1 MGPFKY
7 YKKTLE
13 KSTQNEREGSINM
26 PKAKGTGSTSSTR
39 MMRPAISPET
49 KEQQM
54 ISLAMDAAEKQ
65 LMDGTASSQV
75 ITHFLKLGTEKE
87 KLEREKLRYET
98 EMVKA
103 KTAQLES
110 QKRVEE
116 LYTDA
121 IAAMRNYSG
130 NGDPDEY

>member
-1 MGPFKY
+1 
-7 YKKTLE
+7 
-13 KSTQNEREGSINM
+13 M
-26 PKAKGTGSTSSTR
+26 PKAKGTGSTGSER
-39 MMRPAISPET
+39 MMRPAISPEINA
-49 KEQQM
+49 QQM
-54 ISLAMDAAEKQ
+54 ISLAMDAARKQ

-87 KLEREKLRYET
+87 RLEREKLRHET

-103 KTAQLES
+103 KTQQLES

-116 LYTDA
+116 LYADA

-130 NGDPDEY
+130 NGDPDEYEDY